1 MRQIRRRFIAGSNE
15 LRFYCAFCNYECY
28 PVNNGEIFIS
38 LARKGRK
45 VFFKVSNE
53 SEMIQ
58 KGNMDILFERFYRTD
73 ASRSSETGGSGIGLS
88 VAKAIVEVHNGKIH
102 AESADGKILVI
113 TVIL

>member
-1 MRQIRRRFIAGSNE
+1 M
-15 LRFYCAFCNYECY
+15 
-28 PVNNGEIFIS
+28 NNGEIFIS
-38 LARKGRK
+38 LVKKGRK
-45 VFFKVSNE
+45 VVFKVSNE

-73 ASRSSETGGSGIGLS
+73 ASRNSETGGSGIGLS